1 MLGDVGRLIALSVD
15 EARKF
20 ANELVFSGVGVMGET
35 GPIVVE
41 ARRKLAFDDLG
52 DRVFIL
58 KPGAPIGVV
67 YISWILGT
75 RGAFTGVV
83 DVVALGRFVDG
94 IDFVILSVSKGSLG
108 AGVPHD

>member
-1 MLGDVGRLIALSVD
+1 VLGDVGRLITLSVD

-20 ANELVFSGVGVMGET
+20 ANELVFSGVGAMEET

-58 KPGAPIGVV
+58 KPGAPIGVL
-67 YISWILGT
+67 YISRILGT

-83 DVVALGRFVDG
+83 DVVALVDG
-94 IDFVILSVSKGSLG
+94 IDFVILSVSTGSLG